1 MDWDRGADLYRCFE
15 VTENAFG
22 GNPCRRIIA
31 DDYEIGPGGRYI
43 KKNNGLSWAAQVH
56 ITYTPISQV
65 ERRKA
70 ILIRLV
76 SLSASY
82 GPFSSTKTGVSLN
95 FKDFST
101 EKTALLEECK
111 MSGR

>member
-1 MDWDRGADLYRCFE
+1 MRSEPGAATSRKRTD
-15 VTENAFG
+15 
-22 GNPCRRIIA
+22 
-31 DDYEIGPGGRYI
+31 
-43 KKNNGLSWAAQVH
+43 LSWAAQVH

-82 GPFSSTKTGVSLN
+82 GPFSSLNVGVSRT
-95 FKDFST
+95 FKDFSK
-101 EKTALLEECK
+101 EKSALLEECK
-111 MSGR
+111 VLDGGSYV